1 MKTWNEYKEYVKKID
16 SNNDIEEVEQMACI
30 ISSTMTNRRKELGLS
45 QRDLAS
51 KCGVPQSSIARI
63 ESYKTI
69 PNPSTLLNIYNH
81 LGLSLT
87 ITTRE

>member
-1 MKTWNEYKEYVKKID
+1 MKTWNEYKKYVKKID

-30 ISSTMTNRRKELGLS
+30 ISTMTNRRKELGLS

-69 PNPSTLLNIYNH
+69 PNLSTLLNIYNH

>member
-30 ISSTMTNRRKELGLS
+30 ISTMTNRRKELGLS

-63 ESYKTI
+63 ESYKAI
-69 PNPSTLLNIYNH
+69 PNLSTLLNIYNH

>member
-1 MKTWNEYKEYVKKID
+1 MKTWIEYKEYVKKID

-30 ISSTMTNRRKELGLS
+30 ISTMTNRRKELGLS

-69 PNPSTLLNIYNH
+69 PNLSTLLNIYNH

>member
-30 ISSTMTNRRKELGLS
+30 ISTMTNRRKELGLS

-69 PNPSTLLNIYNH
+69 PNLSTLLNIYNH

>member
-30 ISSTMTNRRKELGLS
+30 ISTMTNRRKELGLS

-69 PNPSTLLNIYNH
+69 PNLSTLLNIYNH
-81 LGLSLT
+81 LGLSLA

>member
-30 ISSTMTNRRKELGLS
+30 ISTMTNRRKELGLS

-63 ESYKTI
+63 ESCKTI
-69 PNPSTLLNIYNH
+69 PNLSTLLNIFNH
-81 LGLSLT
+81 LGLSLSVT
-87 ITTRE
+87 IRE

>member
-1 MKTWNEYKEYVKKID
+1 MD

-30 ISSTMTNRRKELGLS
+30 ISTMTNRRKELGLS

-69 PNPSTLLNIYNH
+69 PNLSTLLNIYNH

>member
-30 ISSTMTNRRKELGLS
+30 ISTMTNRRKELGLS
-45 QRDLAS
+45 QIDLAS

-69 PNPSTLLNIYNH
+69 PNLSTLLNIYNH

>member
-69 PNPSTLLNIYNH
+69 PNLSTLLNIYNH